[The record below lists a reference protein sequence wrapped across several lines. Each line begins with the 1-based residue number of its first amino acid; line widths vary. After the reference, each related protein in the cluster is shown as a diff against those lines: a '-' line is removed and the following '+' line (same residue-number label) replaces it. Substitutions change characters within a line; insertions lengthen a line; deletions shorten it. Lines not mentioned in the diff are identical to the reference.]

1 MQCPEVLVFVQY
13 LLSLQGSKELSLKLL
28 YLLPALATHKVGG
41 QLFDCVHIYVYV
53 YTIHT
58 MKQDI

>member
-1 MQCPEVLVFVQY
+1 MFVQY

-41 QLFDCVHIYVYV
+41 MYNNVI
-53 YTIHT
+53 TI
-58 MKQDI
+58 IVE